1 MLAQKLYL
9 KPLKYSGPWNFGTK
23 KNTVTN
29 VEEIIK
35 KIIRFWGYG
44 DFLSKKTNY
53 YEQKNL
59 QLNISKANKIL
70 NWYPKLTIDQSVNLT
85 TSWYYDAFNT
95 NQTIEQITLKQ
106 ISFFESLNESKKK

>member
-1 MLAQKLYL
+1 M
-9 KPLKYSGPWNFGTK
+9 N
-23 KNTVTN
+23 
-29 VEEIIK
+29 
-35 KIIRFWGYG
+35 
-44 DFLSKKTNY
+44 
-53 YEQKNL
+53 KNL

-70 NWYPKLTIDQSVNLT
+70 NWYPKLTIDQSVSLT